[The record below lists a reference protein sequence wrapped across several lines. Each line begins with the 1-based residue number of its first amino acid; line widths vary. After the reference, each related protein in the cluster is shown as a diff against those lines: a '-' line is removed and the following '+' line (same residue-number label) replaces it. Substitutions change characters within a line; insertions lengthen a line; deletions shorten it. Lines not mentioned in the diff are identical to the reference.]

1 MQGKGAIR
9 FFAIALAIACVY
21 SLSFTFVSSG
31 VEKDAKEFANGD
43 PLKERAYLDSM
54 QTEVVYNL
62 GFAKFSYQEC
72 KQLQLNLGLD
82 LKGGMNVTMEI
93 SLKDLIRSM
102 ANYSTDTAFNKALVV
117 AEQRS
122 IKSQKDYIS
131 LFYEAY
137 NELKPNVRLAAL
149 FATKENSPRITNS
162 SSNEEVLKVLRI
174 ESESAI
180 DRSFNILRT
189 RIDKFGVTQPNI
201 QLQQGSN
208 RVLIE
213 LPGVTEPE
221 RVRKLLQGSA
231 QLEFWDVYA
240 NVEIFSSL
248 DKANAALK
256 GKLSVSSKT
265 TDTSA
270 VASTNK
276 TETKK
281 DSSSN
286 DLALLNKVSKDTAS
300 KDTAKK
306 DQSFENFAK
315 DNPLFAILTPNLAQ
329 DEQGQQVLQQGPVIG
344 LAKQKDTARVNAIL
358 AMPEVRAN
366 FPTDVRFL
374 WAVKA
379 INENNI
385 FELYAIKTNTR
396 DGKAPLEGDVIVDAR
411 ADIDQKGLPEVVM
424 VMNAEG
430 SKTWKRMTAEAAAD
444 KDNKRSIAIVLDNT
458 VYSAPTVQNEIGG
471 GVSTISGSF
480 TVNETKD
487 LANVLKAGKLP
498 APAKIV
504 EEAIV
509 GPSLGKEAI
518 NNGLMS
524 SILGLIVVLL
534 FMVAYYNNAG
544 FVANLAVFVNVF
556 FLMGVLASLGAVLTL
571 PGIAGIVLTLGMAVD
586 ANVLIYERVRE
597 ELTHGKSL
605 RIAISDGFKHALPSI
620 LDSQLTTFL
629 SGVVLALFGSGPI
642 LGFAT
647 TLIIGILTSL
657 FTSIFITRLIFEWM
671 LNKDKM
677 IKFSN
682 PFSANTFKNANFNF
696 VKNRKVF
703 YLISGTIILAGLI
716 SMFTR
721 GFSLGVDFKGGR
733 TYVVRFEKS
742 VLAND
747 AREALDKAFASTTDV
762 KTFGNDNTLKIT
774 TSYLIDE
781 KSDETDAK
789 VEAVLKE
796 GLVSLNAGNAEVVS
810 SQKVGPTIANDIKTK
825 SVYAVIFSI
834 IIIALYI
841 FIRFRKWQYSIAA
854 LVALTHDVLLVLSFF
869 SLFNGYLPFSLDI
882 DQAFIA
888 AILTVVGYSVTDTV
902 VVFDRIREFL
912 NLHHAKTDK
921 MDEVINDAINSTLS
935 RTIITALTVL
945 FVLLVLFIFGGAV
958 IRGFSFALLVG
969 VIFGTYSS
977 ICVASPVIVEFNKK
991 NINKS

>member
-21 SLSFTFVSSG
+21 SLSFTFIASR
-31 VEKDAKEFANGD
+31 VEKEAKEFANGD
-43 PLKERAYLDSM
+43 PLKERAFLDSM

-62 GFAKFSYQEC
+62 GFAKFNYQEC

-137 NELKPNVRLAAL
+137 NELKPNVRLATL

-162 SSNEEVLKVLRI
+162 SSNEDVLKVLRT

-256 GKLSVSSKT
+256 GKLSVTSKS
-265 TDTSA
+265 DTSNSSTA
-270 VASTNK
+270 VATS
-276 TETKK
+276 ETKK
-281 DSSSN
+281 DSSAN
-286 DLALLNKVSKDTAS
+286 DLALLNKVGKDSSA

-315 DNPLFAILTPNLAQ
+315 DNPLFAVLTPNLAQ
-329 DEQGQQVLQQGPVIG
+329 DEQGQQILQQGPVIG

-366 FPTDVRFL
+366 FPTDVKFL

-518 NNGLMS
+518 NSGLMS

-597 ELTHGKSL
+597 ELAHGKSL
-605 RIAISDGFKHALPSI
+605 KLAISDGFKHALPSI

-671 LNKDKM
+671 LSKDKM

-747 AREALDKAFASTTDV
+747 AREALDKVFASTTDV

-789 VEAVLKE
+789 VENTLKQ
-796 GLVSLNAGNAEVVS
+796 GLSSINAGNSEIVS

-825 SVYAVIFSI
+825 SIYAVIFSI
-834 IIIALYI
+834 IIIAMYI
-841 FIRFRKWQYSIAA
+841 FIRFRKWEYSIAA

-912 NLHHAKTDK
+912 NLHHSKTDK

-977 ICVASPVIVEFNKK
+977 ICVASPVIVEFNRK
-991 NINKS
+991 NINKK